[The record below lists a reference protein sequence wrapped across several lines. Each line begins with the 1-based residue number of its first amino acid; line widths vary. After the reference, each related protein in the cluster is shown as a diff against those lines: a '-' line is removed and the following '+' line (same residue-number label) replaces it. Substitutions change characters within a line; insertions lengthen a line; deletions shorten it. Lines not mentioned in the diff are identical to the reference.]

1 MTAGT
6 DRLPIRQTNMM
17 EPCPGTLP
25 DGSPCGSVYRRGDC
39 CNVCETFAPER
50 AVQETDDHAGRK
62 SRTFG
67 RIWDSSLH
75 RYVGIKYD

>member
-1 MTAGT
+1 MTDT
-6 DRLPIRQTNMM
+6 DTRPPIRQTNMM

-39 CNVCETFAPER
+39 CNACGTFAPEM
-50 AVQETDDHAGRK
+50 AIPDSDDHAGRK
-62 SRTFG
+62 SQRFG
-67 RIWDSSLH
+67 RIWDSKLH